1 LDIREDCSTIII
13 IKSSIVYNQSPII
26 YHIKKVQLIST
37 FGVISTRSS
46 EEGPIIEPGS
56 GLPHCYTVRTPITV
70 TFTTFFLINLMNL
83 FSVISIVCG
92 ILLGLM
98 ITTQIERLFNFR
110 MPSTLSSSSS
120 STTGNMNLTI
130 FTSKGTISSNITTIN
145 TIINTTVDRIT
156 DVTSS
161 MSSSTT
167 NTPPV
172 SVQNNITNIKEINI
186 KKSLDSHDQR
196 LSSSSTTT
204 CPYDFTV
211 YIYDIPTT
219 IDSIRISKEARKNH
233 TLHVCHKCILE
244 QFSLEYIIYDFFINF
259 CGRTFNP
266 KIADYFYLPIIRDAE
281 FRYNLNK
288 KGNRYRQSSL
298 TEQALINIIEKND
311 STLWKLIF
319 NITDQY
325 WYQFKIDDND
335 ENNYS
340 SSSSDNNQLYHH
352 HHHHHQNNNPDDQ
365 QQQQEMNY
373 GYNHIIV
380 MPAPVTNLRHETSQ
394 RGYFHY
400 MLHLYPPIFLNLEY
414 SLQFSKEYPIC
425 TKEKNIVMPYPTID
439 YELFNGNLYS
449 SSSSLSSLLSEA
461 ASESLLLSQSSLS
474 SLVSPYYNI
483 SSSHH
488 NHHHH
493 THTVH
498 NHTHHESY
506 SLVINETRKYLFY
519 YAGGLHGDC
528 MEVRKAMKIIMKN
541 CSLIHHHN
549 IIPPHVKSNQA
560 ERENGFISSTFCPIP
575 IGNK

>member
-1 LDIREDCSTIII
+1 MIFEKFSKTA
-13 IKSSIVYNQSPII
+13 IKLLV
-26 YHIKKVQLIST
+26 
-37 FGVISTRSS
+37 
-46 EEGPIIEPGS
+46 
-56 GLPHCYTVRTPITV
+56 TV
-70 TFTTFFLINLMNL
+70 TNFNLMNL

-98 ITTQIERLFNFR
+98 ITTQIDRLFNYR

-120 STTGNMNLTI
+120 SSSSLSTGNMNPTN
-130 FTSKGTISSNITTIN
+130 FTSKGTISSNITKFMNIN
-145 TIINTTVDRIT
+145 TIVNTAVDRIT
-156 DVTSS
+156 DVTSNK
-161 MSSSTT
+161 SSSTT

-172 SVQNNITNIKEINI
+172 SVQNNIENIEEIKI
-186 KKSLDSHDQR
+186 EKPLDSHDQR
-196 LSSSSTTT
+196 ISSLSSTTTTT

-211 YIYDIPTT
+211 YVYDIPIT

-244 QFSLEYIIYDFFINF
+244 QFSLEYIVYDFFINF

-298 TEQALINIIEKND
+298 TEQALIDIIEKND

-325 WYQFKIDDND
+325 WYQLKIDNND
-335 ENNYS
+335 DNNYS
-340 SSSSDNNQLYHH
+340 SSTSSTRRSGSSSDSNQLYHL
-352 HHHHHQNNNPDDQ
+352 HHHQNINPDNNNQ
-365 QQQQEMNY
+365 QQQQQQQMYY

-400 MLHLYPPIFLNLEY
+400 MFHLYPPIFLNLEY
-414 SLQFSKEYPIC
+414 SLQFSEEYPIC

-449 SSSSLSSLLSEA
+449 SSSSLSSLLSSPSKA
-461 ASESLLLSQSSLS
+461 ISESLLLSQSSLS

-483 SSSHH
+483 SSSHQ

-493 THTVH
+493 HHHHHTYHTHTNQSH
-498 NHTHHESY
+498 TDLTHTHNENY
-506 SLVINETRKYLFY
+506 SLVINETRKYLLY

-575 IGNK
+575 IGKSCVDID